1 MQIEGGTIDPCYFTD
16 FFDCN
21 ILYSKSFFA
30 RSVRKA
36 SFILAAVAK
45 YLLSDLFN
53 RSHLL
58 SCCLHLA
65 DFFCQF
71 HDFKSVFLLALCQQF
86 FVDGVINAH
95 AQ

>member
-21 ILYSKSFFA
+21 ILKILFA
-30 RSVRKA
+30 RRVRKA
-36 SFILAAVAK
+36 SSILAAVAK

-58 SCCLHLA
+58 SCCCLHLA

>member
-1 MQIEGGTIDPCYFTD
+1 MIDPCYFTD

-36 SFILAAVAK
+36 SSILAAVAK

-58 SCCLHLA
+58 SCCCLHLA